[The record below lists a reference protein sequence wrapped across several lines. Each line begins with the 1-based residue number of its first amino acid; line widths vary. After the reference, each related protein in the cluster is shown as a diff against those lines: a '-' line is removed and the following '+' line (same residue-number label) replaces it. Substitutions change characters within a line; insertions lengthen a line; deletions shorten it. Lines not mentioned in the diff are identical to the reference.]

1 MEDNIER
8 PRKQLQEERLR
19 RELAESC
26 AAAAE
31 AVAELVQLISLV
43 QCIMEHYEL
52 SLAIHIVI
60 DITLTTKG
68 YLTKPECR

>member
-60 DITLTTKG
+60 HITLTTKG